1 MIKKLFFSLV
11 ALAGLTMPVSAQQDD
26 TQKDFMY
33 VVKNGMVVGT
43 YEVGKDVDYITFT
56 KPETPQA
63 SNFVKYGDKTV
74 DLKSALVV
82 TMDGQLYVFLSP
94 KEKIPSNYVDLLNG
108 EDDYVMVQIPEDKN
122 GEELNLA
129 ELAEDPDAD
138 YMQAYFT
145 NPTAENFYGGTSTFD
160 FADDGFTAGT
170 LKVETAEG
178 MLNVSV
184 NLTNSNSEKNFQV
197 SYLGSCIS
205 PSDDATNYFTVDG
218 LEKKV
223 NAAFY
228 KDDEENAAMDF
239 YITSGTIESAKDLEN
254 CYTYAHI
261 QVPYSALDGTPIDIT
276 AVNAKK
282 FKFDFIDNIQEQT
295 YNLSNGNIGNATG
308 TISVQLMTSNSFI
321 IKVDIENFGTGRN
334 FSAAYDGEFAEYTLE
349 VPNAYRLQTQE
360 DTELNSAV
368 VTHSGDIYTIYLS
381 SKENVTTVEGMA
393 DADIVVEMP
402 DVFMTNE
409 VKGFS
414 GTEDNAKISV
424 TYDGTKYNQA
434 NCSYV
439 EDNAA
444 ALGGNARVNLTEDN
458 KLDIDFSVFNIY
470 KYENAN
476 LTGHYEGPVTVIK

>member
-11 ALAGLTMPVSAQQDD
+11 ALAGLAMPVSAQQDD

-43 YEVGKDVDYITFT
+43 YEIGKDVDYITFT

-82 TMDGQLYVFLSP
+82 KMDGQLYVFLSP
-94 KEKIPSNYVDLLNG
+94 KEEIPSNYVDLLNG
-108 EDDYVMVQIPEDKN
+108 EDDYVMIQIPEDKN

-308 TISVQLMTSNSFI
+308 TISVQLMTSN
-321 IKVDIENFGTGRN
+321 
-334 FSAAYDGEFAEYTLE
+334 
-349 VPNAYRLQTQE
+349 AYRLQTQE

-444 ALGGNARVNLTEDN
+444 ALGGNARVNLTEDD

-470 KYENAN
+470 KYNNAN
-476 LTGHYEGPVTVIK
+476 LTGHYKGPVTVIK